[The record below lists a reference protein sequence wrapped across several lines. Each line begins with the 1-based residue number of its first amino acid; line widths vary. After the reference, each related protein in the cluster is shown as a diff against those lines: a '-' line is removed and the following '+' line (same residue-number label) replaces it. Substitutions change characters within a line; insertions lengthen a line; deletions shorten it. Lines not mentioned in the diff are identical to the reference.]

1 MAHTLTTAQL
11 CFKTYQNLTKLN
23 TDTYYRY
30 KHCDTPEI
38 FIVSTCLGDLG
49 IQFLQYKTVKYS
61 YRNHPMFTDS
71 HLGTIHVHDRSPH
84 GYPYQLCY
92 IHPPCCLH
100 SHYQPIERNR
110 CVEHSYM
117 VWLFLCVIF

>member
-49 IQFLQYKTVKYS
+49 IQFLQYKTVNTHTEIIQCLLTHIWEQSMSMIEVYMDTHTSFATSTHLVAYTAITNLLKE
-61 YRNHPMFTDS
+61 TD
-71 HLGTIHVHDRSPH
+71 V
-84 GYPYQLCY
+84 
-92 IHPPCCLH
+92 
-100 SHYQPIERNR
+100 
-110 CVEHSYM
+110 
-117 VWLFLCVIF
+117 